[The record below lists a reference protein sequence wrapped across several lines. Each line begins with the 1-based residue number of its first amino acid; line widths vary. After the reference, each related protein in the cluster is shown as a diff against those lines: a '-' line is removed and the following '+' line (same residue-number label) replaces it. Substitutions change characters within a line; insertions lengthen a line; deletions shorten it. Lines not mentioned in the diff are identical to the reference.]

1 MSRYMSLELF
11 RARYEVVNPDD
22 LAAQE
27 PTKYF
32 DPFMER

>member
-1 MSRYMSLELF
+1 MTLEEF
-11 RARYEVVNPDD
+11 RARYEVVNPGD

-32 DPFMER
+32 DPFVER